1 MHEFSFMVRAG
12 ACYCVRAS
20 VLRGSTLTE
29 RARKKVKEK
38 KKRLSACFIFL
49 LELAFAFIFSA

>member
-38 KKRLSACFIFL
+38 KKGCPRAL
-49 LELAFAFIFSA
+49 FSF